1 MLNKFYKTIHNKY
14 SKFINFIFFLR
25 YLFIIFF
32 ISVAIFLIIPIFFN
46 YEKKAE
52 IIKFHL
58 LENYNFKLNDY
69 KKIKYNIFPIP
80 NLEILNSQI
89 NFKPIEEN
97 LSIKKIKIYPGFLNI
112 YNYKNFN
119 SKKIILIDSHIKF
132 QFSNFYLFMK
142 QLFTKKNKLY
152 FDNLKVEIIDGKI
165 PVFTIDNIKFANYGY
180 KENFITGEIFDKN
193 FQGKINYNLNDINF
207 KLIKSGIII
216 EINFDENQNEKIKN
230 GTFKTKILNTN
241 FKSNFE
247 YDGKII
253 KIYNSY
259 FRSKNIS
266 LKNKS
271 EIILN
276 PFFEI
281 NNKFIIEE
289 FNARLLKKINL
300 NKFLKF
306 KDFFREI
313 NSKSEIIY
321 KPKKFDSKFFDDL
334 NLKINLAYGR
344 VNYSK
349 ILLISGDIVQCDGSI
364 NFLEEYPLLF
374 FNCNLKS
381 KNKKEF
387 LKKFSVRTKNNN
399 EEFILKM
406 KGNFN
411 ILNNKINFQN
421 ISVNNNYDA
430 SKEDLRYFKET
441 FETIFLD
448 RNFIEIFDLKKIKEL
463 IIEIL

>member
-14 SKFINFIFFLR
+14 SRFFNFIFFLR

-32 ISVAIFLIIPIFFN
+32 TSLSIFLTIPIFFN

-58 LENYNFKLNDY
+58 LENYNFKVNNY
-69 KKIKYNIFPIP
+69 EKIKYNIFPVP
-80 NLEILNSQI
+80 NLEIINSQI
-89 NFKPIEEN
+89 NFKLIDEN
-97 LSIKKIKIYPGFLNI
+97 LIIKKIKIFPGFLNI
-112 YNYKNFN
+112 YNYGNFN
-119 SKKIILIDSHIKF
+119 SKKIILKDSRIKF
-132 QFSNFYLFMK
+132 QISNFNFFMK
-142 QLFTKKNKLY
+142 QLFIKKNKLY
-152 FDNLKVEIIDGKI
+152 FDNLKVEIINGKI
-165 PVFTIDNIKFANYGY
+165 PMFTIDNIKFANYGY
-180 KENFITGEIFDKN
+180 KQNFIIGEIFDKN
-193 FQGKINYNLNDINF
+193 FQVKIKDNFNDINF

-216 EINFDENQNEKIKN
+216 EINFDGKQKEKIKN
-230 GTFKTKILNTN
+230 GTFKVKILNTN
-241 FKSNFE
+241 FKSNFA
-247 YDGKII
+247 YDGKAI

-276 PFFEI
+276 PFFET
-281 NNKFIIEE
+281 NTEFIIEE
-289 FNARLLKKINL
+289 FNTQILKKINFT
-300 NKFLKF
+300 KFLKF

-313 NSKSEIIY
+313 NNKSEIIY
-321 KPKKFDSKFFDDL
+321 KPKKIDSKFFDNL

-344 VNYSK
+344 MNYSK

-374 FNCNLKS
+374 FDCYLKL

-387 LKKFSVRTKNNN
+387 LKKFSVKTKNNN

-421 ISVNNNYDA
+421 IVASNNYDA

-441 FETIFLD
+441 FETIFFD
-448 RNFIEIFDLKKIKEL
+448 RNFIEIFDLK
-463 IIEIL
+463 

>member
-14 SKFINFIFFLR
+14 SKFFNFIFFLR

-193 FQGKINYNLNDINF
+193 FQGKINNNLNDINF

-216 EINFDENQNEKIKN
+216 EINFDENQKEKIKN

-406 KGNFN
+406 RGNFN

>member
-1 MLNKFYKTIHNKY
+1 MLNKFYKTINNKY
-14 SKFINFIFFLR
+14 SRFFNFIFFLR

-112 YNYKNFN
+112 YNYENFN
-119 SKKIILIDSHIKF
+119 SKKIILKDSHIKF
-132 QFSNFYLFMK
+132 QFSNFNLFMK

-259 FRSKNIS
+259 FRSKNIFF
-266 LKNKS
+266 KNKS

-281 NNKFIIEE
+281 NNEFIIEE
-289 FNARLLKKINL
+289 FNARVLKKINFT
-300 NKFLKF
+300 KFLKF

-313 NSKSEIIY
+313 NSKIEIIY
-321 KPKKFDSKFFDDL
+321 EPKKFDSKFFDDL

-349 ILLISGDIVQCDGSI
+349 TLLISEDIIQCDGST

-374 FNCNLKS
+374 FDCNLKL

-387 LKKFSVRTKNNN
+387 LKKFSVRTKNDN
-399 EEFILKM
+399 EEFILKV
-406 KGNFN
+406 KGNYN

-421 ISVNNNYDA
+421 ISANKNYDA

>member
-14 SKFINFIFFLR
+14 SKFFNFIFFLR

-281 NNKFIIEE
+281 NNEFIIEE

-406 KGNFN
+406 RGNFN

-421 ISVNNNYDA
+421 ISVNNNNDA

>member
-14 SKFINFIFFLR
+14 SKFFNFIFFLR

-281 NNKFIIEE
+281 NNEFIIEE

-313 NSKSEIIY
+313 SSKSEIIY

-334 NLKINLAYGR
+334 NLNINLAYGR

-406 KGNFN
+406 RGNFN

-421 ISVNNNYDA
+421 ISGNNNYDA

>member
-14 SKFINFIFFLR
+14 SKFFNFIFFLR

-193 FQGKINYNLNDINF
+193 FQGKINNNLNDINF

-281 NNKFIIEE
+281 NNEFIIEE

-406 KGNFN
+406 RGNFN

-448 RNFIEIFDLKKIKEL
+448 RNFIEIFDFKKIKEL

>member
-14 SKFINFIFFLR
+14 SKFFNFIFFLR

-281 NNKFIIEE
+281 NNEFIIEE

-313 NSKSEIIY
+313 SSKSEIIY

-334 NLKINLAYGR
+334 NLNINLAYGR

>member
-14 SKFINFIFFLR
+14 SKFFNFIFFLR

-321 KPKKFDSKFFDDL
+321 KPKKFGSKFFDDL

-406 KGNFN
+406 RGNFN

>member
-14 SKFINFIFFLR
+14 SKFFNFIFFLR

-207 KLIKSGIII
+207 KLIS
-216 EINFDENQNEKIKN
+216 F
-230 GTFKTKILNTN
+230 
-241 FKSNFE
+241 
-247 YDGKII
+247 
-253 KIYNSY
+253 
-259 FRSKNIS
+259 
-266 LKNKS
+266 
-271 EIILN
+271 
-276 PFFEI
+276 
-281 NNKFIIEE
+281 
-289 FNARLLKKINL
+289 
-300 NKFLKF
+300 
-306 KDFFREI
+306 
-313 NSKSEIIY
+313 
-321 KPKKFDSKFFDDL
+321 
-334 NLKINLAYGR
+334 
-344 VNYSK
+344 
-349 ILLISGDIVQCDGSI
+349 
-364 NFLEEYPLLF
+364 
-374 FNCNLKS
+374 
-381 KNKKEF
+381 
-387 LKKFSVRTKNNN
+387 
-399 EEFILKM
+399 
-406 KGNFN
+406 
-411 ILNNKINFQN
+411 
-421 ISVNNNYDA
+421 
-430 SKEDLRYFKET
+430 
-441 FETIFLD
+441 
-448 RNFIEIFDLKKIKEL
+448 
-463 IIEIL
+463 

>member
-14 SKFINFIFFLR
+14 SKFFNFIFFLR

-193 FQGKINYNLNDINF
+193 FQGKINNNLNDINF

-281 NNKFIIEE
+281 NNEFIIEE

-406 KGNFN
+406 RGNFN

>member
-14 SKFINFIFFLR
+14 SKFFNFIFFLR

-281 NNKFIIEE
+281 NNEFIIEE

-306 KDFFREI
+306 KDFFKEI

-406 KGNFN
+406 RGNFN

>member
-1 MLNKFYKTIHNKY
+1 M
-14 SKFINFIFFLR
+14 
-25 YLFIIFF
+25 
-32 ISVAIFLIIPIFFN
+32 
-46 YEKKAE
+46 
-52 IIKFHL
+52 
-58 LENYNFKLNDY
+58 
-69 KKIKYNIFPIP
+69 
-80 NLEILNSQI
+80 
-89 NFKPIEEN
+89 
-97 LSIKKIKIYPGFLNI
+97 
-112 YNYKNFN
+112 
-119 SKKIILIDSHIKF
+119 
-132 QFSNFYLFMK
+132 
-142 QLFTKKNKLY
+142 
-152 FDNLKVEIIDGKI
+152 
-165 PVFTIDNIKFANYGY
+165 
-180 KENFITGEIFDKN
+180 
-193 FQGKINYNLNDINF
+193 
-207 KLIKSGIII
+207 
-216 EINFDENQNEKIKN
+216 
-230 GTFKTKILNTN
+230 
-241 FKSNFE
+241 
-247 YDGKII
+247 
-253 KIYNSY
+253 
-259 FRSKNIS
+259 
-266 LKNKS
+266 
-271 EIILN
+271 
-276 PFFEI
+276 
-281 NNKFIIEE
+281 
-289 FNARLLKKINL
+289 KKINL

-406 KGNFN
+406 RGNFN

-421 ISVNNNYDA
+421 ISANKNYDA

>member
-14 SKFINFIFFLR
+14 SKFFNFIFFLR

-406 KGNFN
+406 RGNFN

>member
-14 SKFINFIFFLR
+14 SKFFNFIFFLR

-180 KENFITGEIFDKN
+180 KENFITGKIFDKN

-281 NNKFIIEE
+281 NNEFIIEE

-406 KGNFN
+406 RGNFN

-421 ISVNNNYDA
+421 ISVNNNNDA

>member
-14 SKFINFIFFLR
+14 SKFFNFIFFLR

-180 KENFITGEIFDKN
+180 KENFITGKIFDKN

-281 NNKFIIEE
+281 NNEFIIEE

-334 NLKINLAYGR
+334 NLNINLAYGR

-406 KGNFN
+406 RGNFN

>member
-14 SKFINFIFFLR
+14 SKFFNFIFFLR

-193 FQGKINYNLNDINF
+193 FQGKINNNLNDINF

-406 KGNFN
+406 RGNFN

>member
-14 SKFINFIFFLR
+14 SKFFNFIFFLR

-281 NNKFIIEE
+281 NNEFIIEE

-334 NLKINLAYGR
+334 NLNINLAYGR